1 MQSQRGFVT
10 QRQGASSE
18 SRGRVVRALEQSWH
32 RAAYM
37 TLQELRGRPVGR
49 FIRNLQAR
57 EKLERNAFKRLIDTE
72 LKDQLRYARARVPLY
87 SSGPWSQA
95 LANGNAEQL
104 AAWPI
109 LDRATVRTRGEELLA
124 RGPRPGAFYRS
135 SSASTG
141 EPLRIAWNPHG
152 AAWGWA
158 NEYRV
163 MLWYGVAPGV
173 RTLLMWGSEHRLQ
186 DWVRNTRGFLTTALT
201 PQRLEEAAQY
211 VLRRQPDLVMGLPSA
226 LVLLARY
233 IRTNYPN
240 APRQLVKFA
249 KLGGEQIY
257 PFQREELEK
266 HFGARAVEFYG
277 CTEVG
282 PIAAQCPE
290 GSMHLLSDN
299 SHIEI
304 CRDGEPVPDGEFG
317 DIVATSLSNRAM
329 PLVRCRIGDSG
340 AISPEPCRC
349 GRPYPVLSQL
359 VGRASDLFMAAD
371 GTKVHGSQLGAG
383 LQRLLSTTR
392 LGVIRQVLFQQI
404 DPLHWKVLVESG
416 GGFDAPLAAQL
427 TELVR
432 TNFGQQC
439 AVEIERVAV
448 VPREPS
454 GKFRYYR
461 PAGPRPGS
469 PAPVITPDYGRKH
482 EDRLKMV

>member
-1 MQSQRGFVT
+1 VS
-10 QRQGASSE
+10 
-18 SRGRVVRALEQSWH
+18 RALDQAWH
-32 RAAYM
+32 RAAYL
-37 TLQELRGRPVGR
+37 TLQQLRGRPVGR
-49 FIRNLQAR
+49 YIRDLQAR
-57 EKLERNAFKRLIDTE
+57 ERLDRPAFRRMIDTE
-72 LKDQLRYARARVPLY
+72 LKDQLRFARTKVPLY

-95 LANGNAEQL
+95 LAHGDPAEL
-104 AAWPI
+104 SSWPI
-109 LDRATVRTRGEELLA
+109 LDRATVRARGSELLV
-124 RGPRPGAFYRS
+124 RGPRPGVFYRS

-186 DWVRNTRGFLTTALT
+186 DWVRNCRGFLTTALT
-201 PQRLEEAAQY
+201 PQRLDEAAQY
-211 VLRRQPDLVMGLPSA
+211 LLERRPGLIMGLPSA
-226 LVLLARY
+226 LVMLGRH
-233 IRTNYPN
+233 IRTNYPD
-240 APRQLVKFA
+240 APHPLVPFA

-257 PFQREELEK
+257 PFQRAELEK
-266 HFGARAVEFYG
+266 HFGATVVEFYG

-282 PIAAQCPE
+282 PIAAQCPA
-290 GSMHLLSDN
+290 GAMHLLSDN
-299 SHIEI
+299 VHIEI
-304 CRDGEPVPDGEFG
+304 CRDGEPVRDGEFG

-340 AISPEPCRC
+340 AISPDPCSC

-359 VGRASDLFMAAD
+359 VARASDVFVAAD
-371 GTKVHGSQLGAG
+371 GRKVHGSQLGAG
-383 LQRLLSTTR
+383 LQKLLGGTQ

-404 DPLHWKVLVESG
+404 DPVHWKVLVESG
-416 GGFDAPLAAQL
+416 GGFDAPLAARL

-432 TNFGQQC
+432 DNFGQQC
-439 AVEIERVAV
+439 DVEIERVSV

-461 PAGPRPGS
+461 PPGLS
-469 PAPVITPDYGRKH
+469 SSAPSTPVIEADFDRKH

>member
-1 MQSQRGFVT
+1 
-10 QRQGASSE
+10 
-18 SRGRVVRALEQSWH
+18 
-32 RAAYM
+32 M
-37 TLQELRGRPVGR
+37 TLQQLRGRPVGR
-49 FIRNLQAR
+49 YIRDLQAR
-57 EKLERNAFKRLIDTE
+57 ERLDRPAFRRMIDTE
-72 LKDQLRYARARVPLY
+72 LTDQLRFARTKVPLY
-87 SSGPWSQA
+87 SSGPWSQS
-95 LANGNAEQL
+95 LAHGDPAEL
-104 AAWPI
+104 TSWPI
-109 LDRATVRTRGEELLA
+109 LDRATVRARGSELLV

-141 EPLRIAWNPHG
+141 KPLRIAWNPRG

-186 DWVRNTRGFLTTALT
+186 DWVRNCRGFLTTALT
-201 PQRLEEAAQY
+201 PQRLDEAAQY
-211 VLRRQPDLVMGLPSA
+211 LLERRPDLIMGLPSA
-226 LVLLARY
+226 LVMLGRH
-233 IRTNYPN
+233 IRTNYPD
-240 APRQLVKFA
+240 APHPLVPFA

-257 PFQREELEK
+257 PFQRAELER
-266 HFGARAVEFYG
+266 HFGATVVEFYG

-282 PIAAQCPE
+282 PIAAQCPA
-290 GSMHLLSDN
+290 GAMHLLSDN
-299 SHIEI
+299 VHIEI
-304 CRDGEPVPDGEFG
+304 CRDGEPVRDGEFG

-340 AISPEPCRC
+340 AISPDPCSC

-383 LQRLLSTTR
+383 LQQLLGSTQ

-416 GGFDAPLAAQL
+416 GGFDAPLAARL

-432 TNFGQQC
+432 HNFGRQC
-439 AVEIERVAV
+439 DVEVERVSV

-461 PAGPRPGS
+461 PPGLGNS
-469 PAPVITPDYGRKH
+469 APSVPVIEADFDRKH

>member
-1 MQSQRGFVT
+1 M
-10 QRQGASSE
+10 
-18 SRGRVVRALEQSWH
+18 EQSAH

-37 TLQELRGRPVGR
+37 ALQELRGRPVGR
-49 FIRNLQAR
+49 FIRDLQAR
-57 EKLERNAFKRLIDTE
+57 EKLERNAFDRMIATE
-72 LKDQLRYARARVPLY
+72 LQEQLRFARAKVPLY
-87 SSGPWSQA
+87 STGPWSQA
-95 LANGNAEQL
+95 LAQGDPTQL
-104 AAWPI
+104 SAWPI
-109 LDRATVRTRGEELLA
+109 LDRATVRARGSELLA

-211 VLRRQPDLVMGLPSA
+211 VLKRRPELVMGLPSA

-240 APRQLVKFA
+240 APRELVRFA

-299 SHIEI
+299 SYIEI

-340 AISPEPCRC
+340 AISPDPCRC
-349 GRPYPVLSQL
+349 GRPYRVLTQL
-359 VGRASDLFMAAD
+359 IGRAADLFIAAD
-371 GTKVHGSQLGAG
+371 GTKVHGSQLGTG
-383 LQRLLSTTR
+383 LQKLLTTTP
-392 LGVIRQVLFQQI
+392 LGIIRQVLFQQL

-416 GGFDAPLAAQL
+416 GGFDAGLAAQL
-427 TELVR
+427 TALVR
-432 TNFGQQC
+432 SNFGQQC
-439 AVEIERVAV
+439 DVEIERVSV

-461 PAGPRPGS
+461 PPGLRPGGQ
-469 PAPVITPDYGRKH
+469 PPIVIAPDYNRKH

>member
-1 MQSQRGFVT
+1 MS
-10 QRQGASSE
+10 
-18 SRGRVVRALEQSWH
+18 RALDQAWH

-37 TLQELRGRPVGR
+37 TLQQLRGRPVGR
-49 FIRNLQAR
+49 YIRTLQAR
-57 EKLERNAFKRLIDTE
+57 ERLGRAEFERMIDTE
-72 LKDQLRYARARVPLY
+72 LKEQLRFARAKVPLY
-87 SSGPWSQA
+87 SSGPWSQS
-95 LANGNAEQL
+95 LAHGDPTQL
-104 AAWPI
+104 SSWPI
-109 LDRATVRTRGEELLA
+109 LDRATVRARGTELLS

-163 MLWYGVAPGV
+163 MLWHGVAPGV

-186 DWVRNTRGFLTTALT
+186 DWVRNCRGFLTTALT

-211 VLRRQPDLVMGLPSA
+211 LLQRRPDLIMGLPSA
-226 LVLLARY
+226 LVMLARY
-233 IRTNYPN
+233 IRTNYPD
-240 APRQLVKFA
+240 APQDLVPFA

-257 PFQREELEK
+257 PFQRHELEK
-266 HFGARAVEFYG
+266 HFGAKVVEFYG

-282 PIAAQCPE
+282 PIAAQCPA

-299 SHIEI
+299 VHIEI

-340 AISPEPCRC
+340 ALSPDPCSC
-349 GRPYPVLSQL
+349 GRPYPVLASL
-359 VGRASDLFMAAD
+359 VGRASDLFVAAD

-383 LQRLLSTTR
+383 LQKLLGSTQ
-392 LGVIRQVLFQQI
+392 LGIIRQVLFQQI

-416 GGFDAPLAAQL
+416 GGFDATLASAAHRVGAQQL
-427 TELVR
+427 
-432 TNFGQQC
+432 
-439 AVEIERVAV
+439 
-448 VPREPS
+448 
-454 GKFRYYR
+454 R
-461 PAGPRPGS
+461 PAVRSGNRARERRAARALRQVPLLPSARP
-469 PAPVITPDYGRKH
+469 ADGRPTAA
-482 EDRLKMV
+482 ENCAGLRP

>member
-1 MQSQRGFVT
+1 MRT
-10 QRQGASSE
+10 
-18 SRGRVVRALEQSWH
+18 LEQSAH

-37 TLQELRGRPVGR
+37 VLQQMRGRPVGS
-49 FIRNLQAR
+49 FIRSLQAR
-57 EKLERNAFKRLIDTE
+57 EQLERNTFKRLIDTE
-72 LKDQLRYARARVPLY
+72 LQEQLRFARAKVPLY
-87 SSGPWSQA
+87 STGPWRQS
-95 LANGNAEQL
+95 LAHGDPAQL
-104 AAWPI
+104 SAWPI
-109 LDRATVRTRGEELLA
+109 LDRATVRARGTELLA
-124 RGPRPGAFYRS
+124 RGPRPGKFYRS

-163 MLWYGVAPGV
+163 MLWYGVSPGV

-186 DWVRNTRGFLTTALT
+186 DWVRNCRGFLTTALT

-211 VLRRQPDLVMGLPSA
+211 LLQRRPELVMGLPSA
-226 LVLLARY
+226 LVMLARY
-233 IRTNYPN
+233 IRTNHAN
-240 APRQLVKFA
+240 APYPLVPFA

-266 HFGARAVEFYG
+266 HLGTKVVEFYG

-282 PIAAQCPE
+282 PIAAQCPA

-299 SHIEI
+299 VHIEI

-340 AISPEPCRC
+340 ALSPDPCSC
-349 GRPYPVLSQL
+349 GRPYPVLASL
-359 VGRASDLFMAAD
+359 VGRAADMFITAD
-371 GTKVHGSQLGAG
+371 GAKVHGSQLGAG
-383 LQRLLSTTR
+383 LQKLLATTP
-392 LGVIRQVLFQQI
+392 LGIIRQVLFQQS

-416 GGFDAPLAAQL
+416 GGFDAALAAQL

-432 TNFGQQC
+432 TNFGAQC
-439 AVEIERVAV
+439 EVEIERVSV
-448 VPREPS
+448 VPRETS

-461 PAGPRPGS
+461 PPGQRPGGELPLTIPS
-469 PAPVITPDYGRKH
+469 DYGRKH

>member
-1 MQSQRGFVT
+1 MD
-10 QRQGASSE
+10 
-18 SRGRVVRALEQSWH
+18 QSWH

-37 TLQELRGRPVGR
+37 TLQHLRGRPVGR
-49 FIRNLQAR
+49 FIRELRAR
-57 EKLERNAFKRLIDTE
+57 EQLERGAFRQMIDSE
-72 LKDQLRYARARVPLY
+72 LKEQLRYARARVPLY
-87 SSGPWSQA
+87 SSGQWAEA
-95 LANGNAEQL
+95 LSRGDATQL
-104 AAWPI
+104 SAWPI
-109 LDRATVRTRGEELLA
+109 LDRATVRARGSELLA
-124 RGPRPGAFYRS
+124 RGLRPGTFYRS

-152 AAWGWA
+152 GAWGWA

-163 MLWYGVAPGV
+163 MLWYGVQPGV

-186 DWVRNTRGFLTTALT
+186 DWVRNTRGFLTTALS

-211 VLRRQPDLVMGLPSA
+211 VLHRRPGLVMGLPSA

-233 IRTNYPN
+233 IRTNYPD
-240 APRQLVKFA
+240 APEQLVPFA
-249 KLGGEQIY
+249 KLGGEQIF
-257 PFQREELEK
+257 PFQRDELQR
-266 HFGARAVEFYG
+266 HFGARTVEFYG

-282 PIAAQCPE
+282 PIAAQCPA

-299 SHIEI
+299 SYIEI

-340 AISPEPCRC
+340 AISPDPCSC
-349 GRPYPVLSQL
+349 GRPYPVLASL
-359 VGRASDLFMAAD
+359 IGRAADLFMAAD
-371 GTKVHGSQLGAG
+371 GTKIHGSQLGVG
-383 LQRLLSTTR
+383 LQKLLASTP

-432 TNFGQQC
+432 SNFGRQC
-439 AVEIERVAV
+439 DVEIERVSV

-461 PAGPRPGS
+461 PPGLRAGGQPPVTV
-469 PAPVITPDYGRKH
+469 APDPGRKH

>member
-1 MQSQRGFVT
+1 MS
-10 QRQGASSE
+10 
-18 SRGRVVRALEQSWH
+18 RALDQTWH
-32 RAAYM
+32 RAAYL
-37 TLQELRGRPVGR
+37 TLQQLRGRPVGR

-57 EKLERNAFKRLIDTE
+57 ERLGRAAFKRMIDTE
-72 LKDQLRYARARVPLY
+72 LVQQLRFARTKVPLY
-87 SSGPWSQA
+87 SSRPWSQS
-95 LANGNAEQL
+95 LARGDPGEL
-104 AAWPI
+104 SFWPI
-109 LDRATVRTRGEELLA
+109 LDRATVRARGAELLV
-124 RGPRPGAFYRS
+124 RGTRPGAFYRS
-135 SSASTG
+135 SSASSG

-186 DWVRNTRGFLTTALT
+186 DWVRNCRGFLTTALT
-201 PQRLEEAAQY
+201 PQRLDEAAQY
-211 VLRRQPDLVMGLPSA
+211 LLKRRPDLIMGLPSA
-226 LVLLARY
+226 LVMLGRH
-233 IRTNYPN
+233 IRTNYPD
-240 APRQLVKFA
+240 APLPLVPFA

-257 PFQREELEK
+257 PFQRAELEK
-266 HFGARAVEFYG
+266 HFGATVVEFYG

-282 PIAAQCPE
+282 PIAAQCPA
-290 GSMHLLSDN
+290 GAMHLLSDN
-299 SHIEI
+299 VHVEI
-304 CRDGEPVPDGEFG
+304 CRDGEPVRDGEFG

-340 AISPEPCRC
+340 AISPDPCSC

-359 VGRASDLFMAAD
+359 VGRASDVFMAAD

-383 LQRLLSTTR
+383 LQKLLGSTQ

-416 GGFDAPLAAQL
+416 GGFDAALAAQL

-432 TNFGQQC
+432 ISFGQQC
-439 AVEIERVAV
+439 GVEIERVSV

-454 GKFRYYR
+454 GKFRYY
-461 PAGPRPGS
+461 GPPGLRNTAPS
-469 PAPVITPDYGRKH
+469 APVIAVDFDRKH
-482 EDRLKMV
+482 QDRLKMV

>member
-1 MQSQRGFVT
+1 
-10 QRQGASSE
+10 
-18 SRGRVVRALEQSWH
+18 
-32 RAAYM
+32 M
-37 TLQELRGRPVGR
+37 TLQQLRGRPVGQ
-49 FIRNLQAR
+49 FIRELAAR
-57 EKLERNAFKRLIDTE
+57 ERLERGAFKRMIDAE
-72 LKDQLRYARARVPLY
+72 LQEQLRFARAKVPLY
-87 SSGPWSQA
+87 SSGPWSQS
-95 LANGNAEQL
+95 LARDPTQISS
-104 AAWPI
+104 WPI
-109 LDRATVRTRGEELLA
+109 LDRATVRARGTELLS

-141 EPLRIAWNPHG
+141 EPLRVAWNPHG

-163 MLWYGVAPGV
+163 MLWHGVAPGV

-186 DWVRNTRGFLTTALT
+186 DWVRNCRGFLTTALT
-201 PQRLEEAAQY
+201 PQRLDEAAQY
-211 VLRRQPDLVMGLPSA
+211 LLQRRPDLIMGLPSA
-226 LVLLARY
+226 LVMLGRY
-233 IRTNYPN
+233 IRTNYPD
-240 APRQLVKFA
+240 APQPLVPFA

-266 HFGARAVEFYG
+266 RFGAKVVEFYG

-282 PIAAQCPE
+282 PIAAQCPA

-299 SHIEI
+299 VHIEI

-340 AISPEPCRC
+340 AISPDPCSC
-349 GRPYPVLSQL
+349 GRPYPVLASL
-359 VGRASDLFMAAD
+359 VGRASDLFVAAD
-371 GTKVHGSQLGAG
+371 GAKVHGSQLGAG
-383 LQRLLSTTR
+383 VQQLLAGSQ

-416 GGFDAPLAAQL
+416 GGFDAALAAQL

-432 TNFGQQC
+432 SNFGRQC
-439 AVEIERVAV
+439 DVEIERVSV

-461 PAGPRPGS
+461 PPGPQVGGQPTIIS
-469 PAPVITPDYGRKH
+469 DYGRKH

>member
-1 MQSQRGFVT
+1 
-10 QRQGASSE
+10 
-18 SRGRVVRALEQSWH
+18 VRALEQSAH
-32 RAAYM
+32 RAAYF
-37 TLQELRGRPVGR
+37 TLQKLRGRPVSR
-49 FIRNLQAR
+49 FIKSLQAR
-57 EKLERNAFKRLIDTE
+57 ERLDRSAFDRLIASE
-72 LKDQLRYARARVPLY
+72 LKEQLRFARDRVPLY
-87 SSGPWSQA
+87 STGPWSQS
-95 LANGNAEQL
+95 LAHGDASEL
-104 AAWPI
+104 SAWPI
-109 LDRATVRTRGEELLA
+109 LDRATVRTRGAELLT
-124 RGPRPGAFYRS
+124 RGPRLGAFYRS

-141 EPLRIAWNPHG
+141 EPLRIAWNPQG

-211 VLRRQPDLVMGLPSA
+211 VLRRQPELVMGLPSA

-233 IRTNYPN
+233 MRTNYPN
-240 APRQLVKFA
+240 APRQLVRFA

-266 HFGARAVEFYG
+266 HLGARAVEFYG

-299 SHIEI
+299 SYIEI
-304 CRDGEPVPDGEFG
+304 CRDGEPVPHGEFG

-340 AISPEPCRC
+340 AISPDPCRC
-349 GRPYPVLSQL
+349 GRPYPVLASL
-359 VGRASDLFMAAD
+359 VGRASDLFVTAD

-383 LQRLLSTTR
+383 LQKLLATTS
-392 LGVIRQVLFQQI
+392 LGIIRQVLFQQI

-416 GGFDAPLAAQL
+416 GGFTDALAAQL
-427 TELVR
+427 QELVR
-432 TNFGQQC
+432 TNFGRQC
-439 AVEIERVAV
+439 QVEIERVSV

-461 PAGPRPGS
+461 PARANGQGGANGQGQPTI
-469 PAPVITPDYGRKH
+469 APDYGRKR

>member
-1 MQSQRGFVT
+1 M
-10 QRQGASSE
+10 
-18 SRGRVVRALEQSWH
+18 EQSAH

-37 TLQELRGRPVGR
+37 ALQELRGRPVGR
-49 FIRNLQAR
+49 FIRDLQAR
-57 EKLERNAFKRLIDTE
+57 EKLERTAFDRMIATE
-72 LKDQLRYARARVPLY
+72 LQDQLRFARAKVPLY
-87 SSGPWSQA
+87 STGPWSQA
-95 LANGNAEQL
+95 LAQGDPTRL
-104 AAWPI
+104 SAWPI
-109 LDRATVRTRGEELLA
+109 LDRATVRARGSELLA

-211 VLRRQPDLVMGLPSA
+211 VLKRRPELVMGLPSA

-240 APRQLVKFA
+240 APRELVRFA

-257 PFQREELEK
+257 PFQREELER

-299 SHIEI
+299 SYIEI

-340 AISPEPCRC
+340 AISPDPCKC
-349 GRPYPVLSQL
+349 GRPYRVLTQL
-359 VGRASDLFMAAD
+359 VGRAADLFIAAD

-383 LQRLLSTTR
+383 LQKLLTTTP
-392 LGVIRQVLFQQI
+392 LGIIRQVLFQQI

-416 GGFDAPLAAQL
+416 GGFDAGLAAQL
-427 TELVR
+427 TALVR
-432 TNFGQQC
+432 SNFGQQC
-439 AVEIERVAV
+439 DVEIERVSV

-461 PAGPRPGS
+461 PPGQRAAGQPPI
-469 PAPVITPDYGRKH
+469 AIAPDYNRKH

>member
-1 MQSQRGFVT
+1 M
-10 QRQGASSE
+10 
-18 SRGRVVRALEQSWH
+18 RALDQSAH
-32 RAAYM
+32 RAAYLV
-37 TLQELRGRPVGR
+37 LQQMRGRPVGT
-49 FIRNLQAR
+49 FIRSLQAR
-57 EKLERNAFKRLIDTE
+57 EQLERNAFKRLIDSE
-72 LKDQLRYARARVPLY
+72 LKEQLRFARAKVPLY
-87 SSGPWSQA
+87 SSGPWNES
-95 LANGNAEQL
+95 LSHGDPTEL
-104 AAWPI
+104 SAWPI
-109 LDRATVRTRGEELLA
+109 LDRATARARGSELLA
-124 RGPRPGAFYRS
+124 RGPRPGVFYRS

-163 MLWYGVAPGV
+163 MLWHGVAPGV

-186 DWVRNTRGFLTTALT
+186 DWVRNCRGFLTTALT

-211 VLRRQPDLVMGLPSA
+211 LLKRRPDLVMGLPSA
-226 LVLLARY
+226 LVMLARY
-233 IRTNYPN
+233 IRTNHPN
-240 APRQLVKFA
+240 APYPLVPFA

-257 PFQREELEK
+257 PFQREELQK
-266 HFGARAVEFYG
+266 HFGTKVVEFYG

-299 SHIEI
+299 VHVEI
-304 CRDGEPVPDGEFG
+304 CRDGQPVPDGEFG

-340 AISPEPCRC
+340 ALSPDPCSC
-349 GRPYPVLSQL
+349 GRPYPVLKTL
-359 VGRASDLFMAAD
+359 VGRAADLFMTAD
-371 GTKVHGSQLGAG
+371 GAKVHGSQLGVG
-383 LQRLLSTTR
+383 LQKLLASTP
-392 LGVIRQVLFQQI
+392 LGIIRQVLFQQV

-416 GGFDAPLAAQL
+416 GGFHAALAAQL
-427 TELVR
+427 TEVVR

-439 AVEIERVAV
+439 EVEIERVSV
-448 VPREPS
+448 VPRETS

-461 PAGPRPGS
+461 PPGQRPSAG
-469 PAPVITPDYGRKH
+469 APLSIAGDYSRKH

>member
-1 MQSQRGFVT
+1 MDQ
-10 QRQGASSE
+10 A
-18 SRGRVVRALEQSWH
+18 WH

-37 TLQELRGRPVGR
+37 TLQQLRGRPVGR
-49 FIRNLQAR
+49 FIRALQAR
-57 EKLERNAFKRLIDTE
+57 EQLERGAFKRMIDTE
-72 LKDQLRYARARVPLY
+72 LKEQLRFARAKVPLY
-87 SSGPWSQA
+87 SSGPWSQW
-95 LANGNAEQL
+95 LAHGDPTQL
-104 AAWPI
+104 PSWPI
-109 LDRATVRTRGEELLA
+109 LDRATVRARGSELLSS
-124 RGPRPGAFYRS
+124 GPRPGAFYRS

-163 MLWYGVAPGV
+163 MLWHGVPPGV

-186 DWVRNTRGFLTTALT
+186 DWVRNCRGFLTTVLT
-201 PQRLEEAAQY
+201 PQRLDEAAQH
-211 VLRRQPDLVMGLPSA
+211 LLQRRPDLIMGLPSA
-226 LVLLARY
+226 LVMLGRY
-233 IRTNYPN
+233 IRTNYPD
-240 APRQLVKFA
+240 APQPLVPFA

-266 HFGARAVEFYG
+266 RFGAKVVEFYG

-282 PIAAQCPE
+282 PIAAQCPA

-299 SHIEI
+299 VHIEI

-340 AISPEPCRC
+340 ALSPDPCSC
-349 GRPYPVLSQL
+349 GRPYPVLASL
-359 VGRASDLFMAAD
+359 VGRASDLFVAAD

-383 LQRLLSTTR
+383 LQQLLAGTQ

-416 GGFDAPLAAQL
+416 GGFEEALAVQL

-432 TNFGQQC
+432 SNFGREC
-439 AVEIERVAV
+439 DVEIERVSV

-461 PAGPRPGS
+461 PPGPRSGGQP
-469 PAPVITPDYGRKH
+469 PLTITPDYGRKH

>member
-1 MQSQRGFVT
+1 
-10 QRQGASSE
+10 
-18 SRGRVVRALEQSWH
+18 
-32 RAAYM
+32 M
-37 TLQELRGRPVGR
+37 TLQQLRGRPVGR
-49 FIRNLQAR
+49 FIRTLQAR
-57 EKLERNAFKRLIDTE
+57 EKLEPSAFKHLIDME
-72 LKDQLRYARARVPLY
+72 LREQLRFARAKVPLY
-87 SSGPWSQA
+87 ASGPWSQS
-95 LANGNAEQL
+95 LAHGDPTQL
-104 AAWPI
+104 SSWPI
-109 LDRATVRTRGEELLA
+109 LDRATVRERGTELLA
-124 RGPRPGAFYRS
+124 RGLRPGTFYRS
-135 SSASTG
+135 SSASSG

-152 AAWGWA
+152 GAWGWA

-163 MLWYGVAPGV
+163 MLWYGVPPGV

-211 VLRRQPDLVMGLPSA
+211 VLQRQPGLVMGLPSA

-233 IRTNYPN
+233 IRTNYPD
-240 APRQLVKFA
+240 APQRLVPFA

-257 PFQREELEK
+257 PFQLEELRK
-266 HFGARAVEFYG
+266 HFGARTVEFYG

-282 PIAAQCPE
+282 PIAAQCPA

-304 CRDGEPVPDGEFG
+304 CRDGEPVPHGEFG

-329 PLVRCRIGDSG
+329 PLVRCRIGDMG
-340 AISPEPCRC
+340 TISPDPCSC
-349 GRPYPVLSQL
+349 GRPYPVLASL
-359 VGRASDLFMAAD
+359 VGRASDLFMTAD

-383 LQRLLSTTR
+383 LQTLLASTP
-392 LGVIRQVLFQQI
+392 LGVIQQVLFQQI

-416 GGFDAPLAAQL
+416 AGFDAPLAAQL

-432 TNFGQQC
+432 TNFGRQC
-439 AVEIERVAV
+439 DVEIERVSV
-448 VPREPS
+448 VPRETS

-461 PAGPRPGS
+461 PPGARAVGQ
-469 PAPVITPDYGRKH
+469 APLTIAPDYSRKH

>member
-1 MQSQRGFVT
+1 
-10 QRQGASSE
+10 
-18 SRGRVVRALEQSWH
+18 
-32 RAAYM
+32 
-37 TLQELRGRPVGR
+37 
-49 FIRNLQAR
+49 
-57 EKLERNAFKRLIDTE
+57 
-72 LKDQLRYARARVPLY
+72 VPLY
-87 SSGPWSQA
+87 TSGPWSQA
-95 LANGNAEQL
+95 LAHGDAAQIS
-104 AAWPI
+104 AWPI
-109 LDRATVRTRGEELLA
+109 LDRATVRARGSELLA

-163 MLWYGVAPGV
+163 MLWHGVAPGV

-186 DWVRNTRGFLTTALT
+186 DWVRNCRGFLTTALT
-201 PQRLEEAAQY
+201 PQRLEEAAEY
-211 VLRRQPDLVMGLPSA
+211 LLRRRPDLIMGLPSA
-226 LVLLARY
+226 LVLLGRY
-233 IRTNYPN
+233 IRTHYPD
-240 APRQLVKFA
+240 APRPLVPFA

-266 HFGARAVEFYG
+266 HFGAKVIEFYG

-282 PIAAQCPE
+282 PIAAQCPA
-290 GSMHLLSDN
+290 GSMHVMSDN
-299 SHIEI
+299 VHIEI
-304 CRDGEPVPDGEFG
+304 CCDGEPVPDGEFG

-340 AISPEPCRC
+340 ALSPDPCSC

-359 VGRASDLFMAAD
+359 VGRAADLFMTAD
-371 GTKVHGSQLGAG
+371 GAKVHGSQLGAG
-383 LQRLLSTTR
+383 LQKLLGSTP

-404 DPLHWKVLVESG
+404 DQLHWKVLVECGS
-416 GGFDAPLAAQL
+416 GFDTPLAVQL

-432 TNFGQQC
+432 SNFGRQC
-439 AVEIERVAV
+439 DVEIERVSV
-448 VPREPS
+448 VPREAS

-461 PAGPRPGS
+461 PPGPLPS
-469 PAPVITPDYGRKH
+469 IEAPVPVARDYGRKR

>member
-1 MQSQRGFVT
+1 
-10 QRQGASSE
+10 
-18 SRGRVVRALEQSWH
+18 VRALDQSWH
-32 RAAYM
+32 RAAYL
-37 TLQELRGRPVGR
+37 TLQQLRGRPVGR
-49 FIRNLQAR
+49 FIRTLQAR
-57 EKLERNAFKRLIDTE
+57 EQLEPGAFKHLIDME
-72 LKDQLRYARARVPLY
+72 LREQLRFAHAKVPLY
-87 SSGPWSQA
+87 ASGPWSQS
-95 LANGNAEQL
+95 LTHGDPTQL
-104 AAWPI
+104 SSWPI
-109 LDRATVRTRGEELLA
+109 LDRATVRERGTELLA
-124 RGPRPGAFYRS
+124 RGLRPGTFYRS
-135 SSASTG
+135 SSASSG

-152 AAWGWA
+152 GAWGWA

-163 MLWYGVAPGV
+163 MLWYGVPPGV

-211 VLRRQPDLVMGLPSA
+211 VLQRQPELVMGLPSA
-226 LVLLARY
+226 LVQLARY
-233 IRTNYPN
+233 IRANYPD
-240 APRQLVKFA
+240 APQQLVPFA

-257 PFQREELEK
+257 PFQLEELRK
-266 HFGARAVEFYG
+266 HFGARTVEFYG

-282 PIAAQCPE
+282 PIAAQCPA

-304 CRDGEPVPDGEFG
+304 CRDGEPVPHGEFG

-340 AISPEPCRC
+340 TISPDPCSC
-349 GRPYPVLSQL
+349 GRPYPVLASL
-359 VGRASDLFMAAD
+359 VGRASDLFMTAD

-383 LQRLLSTTR
+383 LQTLLASTP
-392 LGVIRQVLFQQI
+392 LGVIQQVLFQQI

-416 GGFDAPLAAQL
+416 VGFDAQLAAQL

-432 TNFGQQC
+432 TNFGRQC
-439 AVEIERVAV
+439 DVEIERVSV
-448 VPREPS
+448 VPRETS

-461 PAGPRPGS
+461 PPGPRSVGQ
-469 PAPVITPDYGRKH
+469 APLTITPDYTRKH